1 MPQIKARIEENFSVT
16 PKIFDPDEAVAKGAA
31 IYGWKLSLND
41 GLIERLSQRTNKPI
55 AQIDE
60 ISEMIETKALS
71 ANDFKAAAQEVADKT
86 GYTLPS
92 VERSMLK
99 VKNVTSKS
107 FGIVA
112 HTPQNEEIVF
122 NIVLRNTGVP
132 ITLKKNFTQPWSIR
146 KPF

>member
-1 MPQIKARIEENFSVT
+1 M
-16 PKIFDPDEAVAKGAA
+16 
-31 IYGWKLSLND
+31 
-41 GLIERLSQRTNKPI
+41 
-55 AQIDE
+55 

-112 HTPQNEEIVF
+112 HP
-122 NIVLRNTGVP
+122 LRM
-132 ITLKKNFTQPWSIR
+132 KKSYLISFCGIPACPLR
-146 KPF
+146 